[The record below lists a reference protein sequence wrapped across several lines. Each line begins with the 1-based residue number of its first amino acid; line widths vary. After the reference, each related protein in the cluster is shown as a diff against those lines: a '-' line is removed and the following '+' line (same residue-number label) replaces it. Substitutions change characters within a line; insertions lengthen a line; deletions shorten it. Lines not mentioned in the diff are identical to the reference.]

1 MLATHNTVDVS
12 DPRLD
17 CIMRSR
23 SPFVL
28 EALKSPVKWWGWCRE
43 AFEVAGREDKPVLLD
58 IGASW
63 CHWCHVMDEE
73 TYGDS
78 EVAKIINENFI
89 PIKVDRDE
97 RPDIDRR
104 YQEAALLV
112 SGQGG
117 WPLTVF
123 LTPTGDVIFTGTYF
137 PPRDKAGLPGMVR
150 VLNAVLDAYRNKR
163 EQVDEIAREVR
174 RAVSSGI
181 QGGAITRG
189 NEPDPSAIGGI
200 IAGILDMYDKEYGG
214 FGIAPKFPQPTFHAL
229 LLQRGFYE
237 GGALINIVTRTLVSM
252 GSGGVYDQI
261 GGGFHRYSVDQEWM
275 IPHFEKLLID
285 NAELLINYAE
295 AYAMTGNGEVKAIG
309 TGIAQYLNSELRN
322 PEGGYY
328 SSQDADV
335 DPGDEGGYYRWSID
349 ELRSALTPEEYQ
361 LVYWYYGVFRFQ
373 HGEKAVLHIAMPLK
387 DAARHIGI
395 NEEEARALLDNAVK
409 KLREARNRRKAPKVD
424 TTIYAGWS
432 AAAAMADMAAYD
444 YLGLDT
450 LGHALKTIDFI
461 MDKLY
466 INGELHRAYRCNAL
480 NLTGYLDD
488 YAYSL
493 LGALMAYSHTG
504 SRKYLEFSLRLGHDI
519 LGKFEASDGGFY
531 DTYLSE
537 DIGLTSIRVK
547 PIHDTPNWSPNALAL
562 MGMYYLH
569 KVTGLDE
576 FKGAFDRSIKALY
589 QSALSSGTS
598 AASYF
603 INLDWYF
610 ANPPTVVVIGD
621 DEQFKALWQTAL
633 KTYRPGKLVIPI
645 PGDEVLDL
653 IKDEAILGMVREQR
667 RRGESLAFVCAHTA
681 CSMPINKAEDLG
693 QVIASFMIDKY
704 VY

>member
-1 MLATHNTVDVS
+1 MDAS
-12 DPRLD
+12 DPRLN

-23 SPFVL
+23 SPYVL
-28 EALKSPVKWWGWCRE
+28 EALKSPVKWWGWCKE

-73 TYGDS
+73 TYGDP
-78 EVAKIINENFI
+78 EVARVINENFI

-104 YQEAALLV
+104 YQEAALLI

-123 LTPTGDVIFTGTYF
+123 LTPTGDVMFTGTYF
-137 PPRDKAGLPGMVR
+137 PPRDKAGLPGMIR
-150 VLNAVLDAYRNKR
+150 VLNTVLDAYRNKR
-163 EQVDEIAREVR
+163 EQVNEIAREVR
-174 RAVSSGI
+174 RTVSSGI
-181 QGGAITRG
+181 QGGTIAEG
-189 NEPDPSAIGGI
+189 NEPDPSVIGGI
-200 IAGILDMYDKEYGG
+200 VTSILDMYDNEHGG
-214 FGIAPKFPQPTFHAL
+214 FGAAPKFPQPTFHVL

-237 GGALINIVTRTLVSM
+237 GKALINVVTRTLISM

-285 NAELLINYAE
+285 NAELLMNYAE

-309 TGIAQYLNSELRN
+309 TGIAQYLNGELRN

-349 ELRSALTPEEYQ
+349 ELRSVLTLEEYQ

-387 DAARHIGI
+387 DAAKHIGI
-395 NEEEARALLDNAVK
+395 SEEEARALLDNAVK

-450 LGHALKTIDFI
+450 LGHALKTVDFI

-466 INGELHRAYRCNAL
+466 INGELHRAYRCSVL

-493 LGALMAYSHTG
+493 LSALMAYSHTG
-504 SRKYLEFSLRLGHDI
+504 SRKYLEFSLRLGYDI

-569 KVTGLDE
+569 KVTGLGE
-576 FKGAFDRSIKALY
+576 FKGAFERGIKALY
-589 QSALSSGTS
+589 QSALSSGAS

-621 DEQFKALWQTAL
+621 DERFKALWQTAL

-667 RRGESLAFVCAHTA
+667 RGESLAFVCAHTA
-681 CSMPINKAEDLG
+681 CSMPINKAEDLR

>member
-1 MLATHNTVDVS
+1 MDAS
-12 DPRLD
+12 DSRLN

-23 SPFVL
+23 SPYVL
-28 EALKSPVKWWGWCRE
+28 EALKSPVKWWGWCKE

-73 TYGDS
+73 TYGDP
-78 EVAKIINENFI
+78 EVARVINENFI

-104 YQEAALLV
+104 YQEAALLI

-123 LTPTGDVIFTGTYF
+123 LTPTGDVMFTGTYF

-163 EQVDEIAREVR
+163 GQVDEIAREVR
-174 RAVSSGI
+174 RTVSSGI
-181 QGGAITRG
+181 QGGTIAEG
-189 NEPDPSAIGGI
+189 NEPDPSVIGSI
-200 IAGILDMYDKEYGG
+200 VTSILDMYDNEHGG
-214 FGIAPKFPQPTFHAL
+214 FGAAPKFPQPTFHAL

-237 GGALINIVTRTLVSM
+237 GKALINVVTRTLISM

-309 TGIAQYLNSELRN
+309 TGIAQYLNGELRN

-349 ELRSALTPEEYQ
+349 ELRSVLTPEEYQ

-387 DAARHIGI
+387 DAAKHIGI
-395 NEEEARALLDNAVK
+395 SEEEARALLDNAVK

-444 YLGLDT
+444 YLELDT
-450 LGHALKTIDFI
+450 LGHALKTVDFI

-466 INGELHRAYRCNAL
+466 INGELHRAYRCSVL
-480 NLTGYLDD
+480 NLPGYLDD

-504 SRKYLEFSLRLGHDI
+504 SRKYLEFSLRLGYDI

-569 KVTGLDE
+569 KVTGLGE
-576 FKGAFDRSIKALY
+576 FKGAFDRGIKALY
-589 QSALSSGTS
+589 QSALSSGAS

-667 RRGESLAFVCAHTA
+667 RKGEGLAFVCAHTA